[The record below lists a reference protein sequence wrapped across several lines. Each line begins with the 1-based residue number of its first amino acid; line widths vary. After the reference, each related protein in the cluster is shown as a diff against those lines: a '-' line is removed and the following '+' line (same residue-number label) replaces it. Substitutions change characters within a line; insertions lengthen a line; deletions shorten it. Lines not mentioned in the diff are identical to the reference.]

1 MSRINRIS
9 FVKHQPNLHKGIFS
23 PTIEF
28 MIATDLNPA
37 LKPVAFLLGT
47 WRGEGE
53 GQYPSIK
60 PFRYREEIRFTHN
73 GKAFLIYAQRT
84 EAIDTGLPMHAEA
97 GYLRL
102 VGDGRVEFVV
112 AQPIGFAEISLGRVD
127 GQRIEVQCATVART
141 PTAKP
146 VTSIS
151 RSLWLDGETLRY
163 ELKMGMEGAPLAR
176 HLQASFHRLD

>member
-1 MSRINRIS
+1 
-9 FVKHQPNLHKGIFS
+9 
-23 PTIEF
+23 
-28 MIATDLNPA
+28 
-37 LKPVAFLLGT
+37 VAFLLGS

-73 GKAFLIYAQRT
+73 GKPFLIYSQRT
-84 EAIDTGLPMHAEA
+84 EAIDTGQPMHVEA

-102 VGDGRVEFVV
+102 VGNGRAEFVI
-112 AQPIGFAEISLGRVD
+112 AQPIGYAEISLGRVD
-127 GQRIEVQCATVART
+127 GHRVDVECAGVGRT

-151 RSLWLDGETLRY
+151 RSLWIDGDILRY
-163 ELKMGMEGAPLAR
+163 EVKMGMEGVALVR
-176 HLQASFHRLD
+176 HLTASLRRSD

>member
-1 MSRINRIS
+1 MES
-9 FVKHQPNLHKGIFS
+9 
-23 PTIEF
+23 
-28 MIATDLNPA
+28 MIAADLNPA

-53 GQYPSIK
+53 GQYPTIK

-73 GKAFLIYAQRT
+73 GKAFIIYTQQT
-84 EAIDTGLPMHAEA
+84 EAIDTGLPMHGEA

-102 VGDGRVEFVV
+102 VGGGQVEFVI
-112 AQPIGFAEISLGRVD
+112 AQPIGYAEISLGRVEGRRLD
-127 GQRIEVQCATVART
+127 VECASVGRT

-151 RSLWLDGETLRY
+151 RSFWMDGETLRY
-163 ELKMGMEGAPLAR
+163 ELKMGMEGNALTR
-176 HLQASFHRLD
+176 HLTGSFRRTD